1 MAGEDFKRLKEKGIT
16 LLESMMATAIVAIG
30 FIAVFQMVNYSV
42 HSIDVSGERTKANY
56 LVSMIAEDIIGDKN
70 TTYADKKKFKD
81 ALLDGRDSDKFAWKM
96 DKCSAGVAS
105 SGSYT
110 NAYDNKTKNKWTNR
124 FSKRRLKCASDN
136 DTKMLSV
143 FDICSSIA
151 KGVNSPNCDYKTN
164 DPHFMQSTGDGVM
177 IIGKMQVNMNNQR
190 VKKVLY
196 FQID

>member
-1 MAGEDFKRLKEKGIT
+1 MCI
-16 LLESMMATAIVAIG
+16 
-30 FIAVFQMVNYSV
+30 
-42 HSIDVSGERTKANY
+42 
-56 LVSMIAEDIIGDKN
+56 
-70 TTYADKKKFKD
+70 
-81 ALLDGRDSDKFAWKM
+81 RDSPGA
-96 DKCSAGVAS
+96 ARRPPQTT
-105 SGSYT
+105 SGGGGPPLPPPRVGPGPRPTQQGSR
-110 NAYDNKTKNKWTNR
+110 DNKTKNKWTNR